1 MTIVYTTNADR
12 DKRGLK
18 ALQSQF
24 RKVVAIDETYT
35 AASLASGSTINVC
48 KPPKGYRFAGFGILS
63 WEDLSATNTCTV
75 SVGIGAQADGTV
87 ADVDAFLP
95 ATSVAD
101 AVDWMQMD
109 PGIMAPYVIGG
120 EFDGFTWITLTTAGA
135 ATDASGALR
144 LVMYF
149 MAP

>member
-1 MTIVYTTNADR
+1 MPIVYTTNADR

-48 KPPKGYRFAGFGILS
+48 KPPPGYRFAGFGLLT
-63 WEDLSATNTCTV
+63 WADLSGTNTYTV
-75 SVGIGAQADGTV
+75 SVGLGVQADGTI
-87 ADVDAFLP
+87 ADVDSLLP

-101 AVDWMQMD
+101 SADWAQFD
-109 PGIMAPYVIGG
+109 PGDIAKTMFGF
-120 EFDGFTWITLTTAGA
+120 EFDGETWITLTTAGA
-135 ATDASGALR
+135 ATDATGVLR

-149 MAP
+149 MAA